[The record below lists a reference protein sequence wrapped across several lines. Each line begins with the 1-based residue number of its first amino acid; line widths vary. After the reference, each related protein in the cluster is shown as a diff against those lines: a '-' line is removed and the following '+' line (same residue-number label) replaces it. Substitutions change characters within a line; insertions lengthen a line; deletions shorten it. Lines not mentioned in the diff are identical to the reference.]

1 MTASTPS
8 GEPNQT
14 TGVAPDT
21 ETPDAVATLAAQLEA
36 VQAELTQLREDS
48 LRERAE
54 LENQRKRMTRGQRLV
69 LVRLAIYHLTNISH
83 HQAEHP
89 EQTLSREDASL
100 VIASTAALLSAS
112 IAQRFHPGEEEE
124 HTG

>member
-54 LENQRKRMTRGQRLV
+54 LEKQRKRMTRDIDMARGGRFT
-69 LVRLAIYHLTNISH
+69 A
-83 HQAEHP
+83 QAMTP
-89 EQTLSREDASL
+89 SRS
-100 VIASTAALLSAS
+100 S
-112 IAQRFHPGEEEE
+112 
-124 HTG
+124 